1 MVLDLNTAVGFSVAL
16 GIGLLIGTEREK
28 SRRTDS
34 PSVAGARTFTLVALL
49 GAVARAL
56 GSEWIILAVVLAVG
70 LVAVA
75 SYRANVPDH
84 PGITTD
90 VALLVTALLGAFAL
104 ENARVAGALGV
115 TVAVILVSRSWLHDW
130 IRNKLTQQEVSDALM
145 LLAAALVVLPLLPD
159 RALDP
164 WGTLNPRTIWT
175 VIVVVMSINSAGY
188 IALRAFDHRL
198 GLPLAGLLSGFVSSV
213 AAHGAMGQRARGEP
227 RLARAAVAG
236 ATLSSVATVIQLAL
250 ILSVTNRALLREL
263 SVSLAGA
270 GVAAVAYSAV
280 LTARALHGEA
290 STELPAGRAFQPR
303 TAVLFALA
311 LTAIVMVTAALNHW
325 LGAAGGVLGAA
336 VAGFGDTHSAA
347 VAAATEATAGLFDL
361 RTARIALLLAFST
374 NSLTKIALAYWSGGA
389 RFAALILPGLA
400 LMVVLAWLGIL
411 LQPIG

>member
-1 MVLDLNTAVGFSVAL
+1 MALDLNTVVGFSVAL

-56 GSEWIILAVVLAVG
+56 GSEWIIVAVVLAVG

-90 VALLVTALLGAFAL
+90 AALLVTALLGAFAL
-104 ENARVAGALGV
+104 DNARVAGALGV

-130 IRNKLTQQEVSDALM
+130 IRNRLTQQEVSDALM

-213 AAHGAMGQRARGEP
+213 AAHGAMGQRARSEP
-227 RLARAAVAG
+227 RIARAAVAG

-250 ILSVTNRALLREL
+250 ILAVTNHALLRGL
-263 SVSLAGA
+263 TVSLASA
-270 GVAAVAYSAV
+270 GIAAVGYSII
-280 LTARALHGEA
+280 LTVRALRGEA
-290 STELPAGRAFQPR
+290 SAELPAGRAFQPR

-311 LTAIVMVTAALNHW
+311 LTAIVILTAALNHW

-336 VAGFGDTHSAA
+336 VAGFADTHSAA

-361 RTARIALLLAFST
+361 QTARIALLVAFST
-374 NSLTKIALAYWSGGA
+374 NSLTKFALAYWSGGW

-400 LMVVLAWLGIL
+400 LMVVLAWLGIV
-411 LQPIG
+411 LQPLA